1 MRQGAAPSGLL
12 VLEDGTVFEGEAV
25 SAGTRFGEVVFNT
38 SMTGYQEVLTDPSYR
53 GQIVVMTQPHI
64 GNYGTSQD
72 VAESARPWVEG
83 FIARQFTAR
92 PSSHGSGEGLV
103 QYLRREAVP
112 ALHGI
117 DTRALVRRLR
127 ERGALRGVVTS
138 ERSDAAA
145 LTAEL
150 ADFPLMAGRALVDE
164 VTTAAAYEVPA
175 GGDWDGDSSGAAGP
189 AGGGPGGDDAAG
201 PDAAASAGRR
211 CHLAVYDFGVK
222 SNILRSLARRGAR
235 LSVLPARTPAGDCLA
250 LGVDGVVLSNG
261 PGDPEPLAGIVETVR
276 ELLASGTPLLG
287 ICLGHQLLGLALGG
301 ETFKLKFGHHGG
313 NQPVREVATGKVAI
327 TSQNHG
333 FAVRPESL
341 PPSCAVTQLNLND
354 GTVEGFDVA
363 GRPVFSVQYH
373 PEAAPGPHDSVGL
386 FDRFLRTVA
395 ARTSD
400 GTVRAHLEAAAAP
413 PAPGA

>member
-1 MRQGAAPSGLL
+1 MTPGAAREGLL
-12 VLEDGTVFEGEAV
+12 VLEDGSVFAGEAV
-25 SAGTRFGEVVFNT
+25 SPGTRFGEVVFNT

-64 GNYGTSQD
+64 GNYGTNQE

-92 PSSHGSGEGLV
+92 PSSHDSGEGLV
-103 QYLRREAVP
+103 QYLRRAAVP

-117 DTRALVRRLR
+117 DTRSLVRRLR

-138 ERSDAAA
+138 ERSDVAA

-164 VTTAAAYEVPA
+164 VTSAAAYEVPA
-175 GGDWDGDSSGAAGP
+175 VP
-189 AGGGPGGDDAAG
+189 AGA
-201 PDAAASAGRR
+201 R

-235 LSVLPARTPAGDCLA
+235 LTVLPARTPASDCLA

-261 PGDPEPLAGIVETVR
+261 PGDPEPLATIIETVR

-301 ETFKLKFGHHGG
+301 QTFKLKFGHHGG
-313 NQPVREVATGKVAI
+313 NQPVREAATGKVAI

-333 FAVRPESL
+333 FAVRPDSL
-341 PPSCAVTQLNLND
+341 PAGCTVTQLNLND
-354 GTVEGFDVA
+354 GTVEGFDLA

-386 FDRFLRTVA
+386 FDRFLA
-395 ARTSD
+395 A
-400 GTVRAHLEAAAAP
+400 VAAP
-413 PAPGA
+413 PAPRAPAAPAPAGPAAPVAPER

>member
-1 MRQGAAPSGLL
+1 MRHGAAPSGLL
-12 VLEDGTVFEGEAV
+12 VLEDGTAFEGEAV

-72 VAESARPWVEG
+72 TAESSRPWVEG

-92 PSSHGSGEGLV
+92 PSSHDSGEGLV
-103 QYLRREAVP
+103 QYLRRAAVP

-127 ERGALRGVVTS
+127 ERGALRGVGTS

-150 ADFPLMAGRALVDE
+150 ADFPLMTGRALVD
-164 VTTAAAYEVPA
+164 AAP
-175 GGDWDGDSSGAAGP
+175 
-189 AGGGPGGDDAAG
+189 
-201 PDAAASAGRR
+201 R
-211 CHLAVYDFGVK
+211 
-222 SNILRSLARRGAR
+222 
-235 LSVLPARTPAGDCLA
+235 
-250 LGVDGVVLSNG
+250 
-261 PGDPEPLAGIVETVR
+261 AGIIETVR

-313 NQPVREVATGKVAI
+313 NQPVRELATGRVAI

-386 FDRFLRTVA
+386 FDRFLRAVA
-395 ARTSD
+395 GRFPAATARP
-400 GTVRAHLEAAAAP
+400 GHAFAAAP
-413 PAPGA
+413 PAPGP